1 MWFNKKP
8 VATNSNTEMENLK
21 KENERLQGQL
31 LQMESRLHQSYEE
44 AEELARKVNVERTIV
59 KNFFHSLD
67 SLDLVRHDVA
77 HSATQLHAEKI
88 RLDNVLEDISG
99 TSTALSNCVEVLNA
113 MTGNSDAINGSIESL
128 AQSSKDI
135 ESFIG
140 QIQSISEQTNLLA
153 LNAAIEAARAGEQ
166 GRGFAV
172 VADEVRTL
180 ASRSSEASSKI
191 SDLTVKA
198 SERTDSTYHQIK
210 ESTRQTL
217 QVASSASQ
225 ISASLDNVAHIAED
239 MANVISLSS
248 VSTFIQTVKLDHLV
262 WKVEVYRTIRGE
274 SKKTKD
280 DFADHHQ
287 CRLGKWYYEGD
298 GEKHYSHY
306 AEYSHLEGPHALVHQ
321 SGIAALN
328 AHENGDGTTLIT
340 HLNKMEEASAR
351 VFDFLNKLENKV
363 KNEMGH

>member
-8 VATNSNTEMENLK
+8 VATNSNIEMENLK

-113 MTGNSDAINGSIESL
+113 MTGNSDAINSSIESL

-180 ASRSSEASSKI
+180 SAKVADATQKI
-191 SDLTVKA
+191 SHFLNDMETLVGETQ
-198 SERTDSTYHQIK
+198 E
-210 ESTRQTL
+210 ESTML
-217 QVASSASQ
+217 
-225 ISASLDNVAHIAED
+225 ISASDSMKVNIDATITLFDKMMKDFEQNIDAFK
-239 MANVISLSS
+239 VILSS
-248 VSTFIQTVKLDHLV
+248 VSTLQQQHEQATDNVEHITQLSDNIQAQMAVTNREAKQAQTL
-262 WKVEVYRTIRGE
+262 
-274 SKKTKD
+274 
-280 DFADHHQ
+280 
-287 CRLGKWYYEGD
+287 
-298 GEKHYSHY
+298 
-306 AEYSHLEGPHALVHQ
+306 ALATQ
-321 SGIAALN
+321 KGLKQFTS
-328 AHENGDGTTLIT
+328 
-340 HLNKMEEASAR
+340 
-351 VFDFLNKLENKV
+351 
-363 KNEMGH
+363 

>member
-1 MWFNKKP
+1 MWFSKKTAVTKP
-8 VATNSNTEMENLK
+8 NVEIEQLK
-21 KENERLQGQL
+21 KENEKLNEQL
-31 LQMESRLHQSYEE
+31 LQMEARLHESYEE
-44 AEELARKVNVERTIV
+44 AEELARKVKVERTIV

-67 SLDLVRHDVA
+67 SLDPVRQDVA
-77 HSATQLHAEKI
+77 HSAGQLRDEKV
-88 RLDNVLEDISG
+88 RLDNVLGDITS
-99 TSTALSNCVEVLNA
+99 TSTALSDCVKVLNA
-113 MTGNSDAINGSIESL
+113 MTGKSDAINGSIESL

-191 SDLTVKA
+191 SDLTIKA
-198 SERTDSTYHQIK
+198 SERTDSAYHQIK
-210 ESTRQTL
+210 ESTQQTL
-217 QVASSASQ
+217 EVASSASE
-225 ISASLDNVAHIAED
+225 ISASLDNVSHIAED

-274 SKKTKD
+274 SKKRKG

-287 CRLGKWYYEGD
+287 CRLGKWYYEGE
-298 GEKHYSHY
+298 GKNNYSQY
-306 AEYSHLEGPHALVHQ
+306 AEYSNLEAPHALVHQ
-321 SGIAALN
+321 SGIAAIE
-328 AHENGDGTTLIT
+328 AYESDDGSSLIT
-340 HLNKMEEASAR
+340 HLKKMEEASAQ
-351 VFDFLNKLENKV
+351 VFDYLIKLEAKV
-363 KNEMGH
+363 KKEMGH